1 MTLAFKV
8 CGLSRVVVSEMS
20 DEEITLIG
28 DVPTAWYRGLAH
40 VGYNLSG
47 KRLLSRER
55 ADAISNLLGSVDDRS
70 SWRSISDLASG
81 NRFKL
86 SGNEVRLL
94 QRIQSG
100 SLPTDPFSGVTFETT
115 DEGATF
121 RSTEPKRRFIASKW
135 EAKTIVRLVRA
146 LRQRQQATARTMGAR
161 TDKKQYFDIWSKDES
176 KRGWNNLS
184 PVYARKS
191 APPGNRSSFNP
202 PAEYISYLGLS
213 VEGPGPTLRQMC
225 SYQQFMKERFERCL
239 DLYLC
244 PRSNRNKLKMI
255 PDDLLLNIPSRE
267 TLKPYP
273 EILSQDYH
281 SPAEKVN
288 TISVHHSGELLAC
301 STSSGRIIIW
311 EVHTG
316 KSIKQ
321 FDFDVP
327 PTHILWH
334 PVKAEGLTAVIGNC
348 VIVMDSL
355 NVENAVVTRS
365 DRALKN
371 ITWRNHNHYC
381 LLHHTSMV
389 NEAVW
394 HPKGR
399 YFSTVFGDK
408 RDLLIHSLERNES
421 QAPFIKHN
429 GPINGVLF
437 HPTRPLFIIC
447 SSRSVQMYNLKT
459 QVLER
464 KFARGMTV
472 NTCMCMSPSGSSF
485 IVGSQDGKVLWY
497 DVDGAEPSK
506 VISLRGG
513 SISSVAWH
521 RSHPLLATAGHNGDV
536 NLFHISEASV
546 EPLIVPVNLIRSA
559 GSKIHSAL
567 SMQFHPHQPWLF
579 LKDNQEKRT
588 ILLYS
593 ET

>member
-1 MTLAFKV
+1 
-8 CGLSRVVVSEMS
+8 MS
-20 DEEITLIG
+20 AQYVNALG
-28 DVPTAWYRGLAH
+28 DVPTAWYRELAH

-47 KRLLSRER
+47 KRLLGRSGS
-55 ADAISNLLGSVDDRS
+55 DSLSNLLCGIDDRS
-70 SWRSISDLASG
+70 SWRQLFDGSSGSSIKLSKADVLLLKRIQASG
-81 NRFKL
+81 LPMDSF
-86 SGNEVRLL
+86 EVSWNLAMDGDGDNAP
-94 QRIQSG
+94 S
-100 SLPTDPFSGVTFETT
+100 STD
-115 DEGATF
+115 
-121 RSTEPKRRFIASKW
+121 PKRRFVPSQC
-135 EAKTIVRLVRA
+135 EAKLVARLVRN
-146 LRQRQQATARTMGAR
+146 LRRQTQSPSSKSQPPANH
-161 TDKKQYFDIWSKDES
+161 YDIWGSGAPDPDD
-176 KRGWNNLS
+176 NI
-184 PVYARKS
+184 KS
-191 APPGNRSSFNP
+191 VRVIKASVPANDFSFNP
-202 PAEYISYLGLS
+202 PAEYTAFAGKLTGHKL
-213 VEGPGPTLRQMC
+213 PKHFRQVC
-225 SYQQFMKERFERCL
+225 SYSGFTRERFERCL

-321 FDFDVP
+321 FDFDVA

-334 PVKAEGLTAVIGNC
+334 PVKAEGLTAVLGNC
-348 VIVMDSL
+348 VIVMASL
-355 NVENAVVTRS
+355 NVENAVVTHS

-437 HPTRPLFIIC
+437 HPTKPLFLIC

-497 DVDGAEPSK
+497 DVDSAEPSK

-536 NLFHISEASV
+536 NLFHISEAPV

-579 LKDNQEKRT
+579 LKDNQEKST